1 MLWLCHRFIQAYLS
15 RNCNHRQYH
24 CFAFLHIFIFNQEQR
39 HITKASLKASKNY
52 WNHVPFIKVFKTNQ
66 TFLKSWMSN
75 TNLIPQKFI
84 CETHKTT
91 FEKNKLLW
99 QKKIYYASLLD
110 CVSCQRWLVSIW
122 GSVRSGSS
130 LSPEGCNFSRF
141 LKRGF
146 EWLNMFQLFYY
157 DAVREDFTKKSPD
170 HLFQAFYRCPKSPGS
185 VRGYIR
191 ASWFW
196 KKS

>member
-1 MLWLCHRFIQAYLS
+1 MEGARILGWGWCDYCCCYS
-15 RNCNHRQYH
+15 
-24 CFAFLHIFIFNQEQR
+24 LHF
-39 HITKASLKASKNY
+39 TSKN
-52 WNHVPFIKVFKTNQ
+52 Q
-66 TFLKSWMSN
+66 TVA
-75 TNLIPQKFI
+75 
-84 CETHKTT
+84 
-91 FEKNKLLW
+91 
-99 QKKIYYASLLD
+99 KIIFHGYTVQILD
-110 CVSCQRWLVSIW
+110 KGDRNSADLVELLVSRGG
-122 GSVRSGSS
+122 GSVRSGSG

-141 LKRGF
+141 LKSGF